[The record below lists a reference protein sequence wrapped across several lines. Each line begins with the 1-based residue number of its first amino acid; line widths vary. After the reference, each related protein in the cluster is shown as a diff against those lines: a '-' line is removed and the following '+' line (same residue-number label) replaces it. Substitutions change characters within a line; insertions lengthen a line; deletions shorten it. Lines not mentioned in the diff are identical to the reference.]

1 MTISGDLNFDGYPDS
16 PASPSPQRYLN
27 SFLSLIEAL
36 PNDAEVVLLS
46 GSSAIVSNVA
56 KFAEDQGHVHTVVID
71 EDDVSYVCE

>member
-1 MTISGDLNFDGYPDS
+1 MTISGDLDFDGYPDS

-36 PNDAEVVLLS
+36 PSNAEVVLLS

-56 KFAEDQGHVHTVVID
+56 KFAEDEGHVHTVVVSED
-71 EDDVSYVCE
+71 EVTADS